1 MGKNILGKE
10 KRKYKSLG
18 VPKVSETFITHTNEF
33 HFENIGIAFNLPCGL
48 FSMYQETKMKNIS
61 ILQTFFRTEFYQIH

>member
-10 KRKYKSLG
+10 KRKYKSPG
-18 VPKVSETFITHTNEF
+18 VPKVSETFIIHTNEF
-33 HFENIGIAFNLPCGL
+33 HFENIGIAFNSPSGL

-61 ILQTFFRTEFYQIH
+61 SLTDFF